1 MFWPDSKLLELYRPK
16 ANTLKVL
23 VSQLAGNYLSS
34 LSHFLLSTV
43 SEKIYEETL
52 DCLIAIT

>member
-1 MFWPDSKLLELYRPK
+1 MFWPRSKLLELYRPK

-34 LSHFLLSTV
+34 LSHSPLSTV
-43 SEKIYEETL
+43 SGRKKKNYEETL
-52 DCLIAIT
+52 DS